1 MPAGLCRGRCDRLPE
16 CCRGGEAQ
24 TDVAR
29 LFGQLG
35 AFQLPRFDPLLCEQ
49 VPGGRHDGAGAR
61 RQGHFERSGI
71 SQRAC
76 APSPGVERVCPP
88 RFRFR
93 GHFRRSRARCRTG
106 DLRFVQ
112 HLCRRQ
118 RRIPPRTDLRR
129 ASRMAGREL
138 CPRQGTG
145 APAGDSGEEGAV
157 RQSRAPG
164 RSGSRNRHFK
174 EVAQKYDFDGLLLD
188 RGRYD
193 NIQSDF
199 SDFSRGKFEA
209 YIGKSW
215 IVSRR
220 ISIRGRRTATA
231 AGNASTALISSSGS
245 SGARR

>member
-1 MPAGLCRGRCDRLPE
+1 MPAGLCRGRCDRLSE
-16 CCRGGEAQ
+16 CRRGGETQ

-35 AFQLPRFDPLLCEQ
+35 ALQLPRFDPLLCEQ

-93 GHFRRSRARCRTG
+93 GHVRRSRARCRTG

-129 ASRMAGREL
+129 SSRMAGREL
-138 CPRQGTG
+138 CSRQGID
-145 APAGDSGEEGAV
+145 APAGDSGQEGAV
-157 RQSRAPG
+157 RQSRAFC
-164 RSGSRNRHFK
+164 RSGSRNRHFQGGGA
-174 EVAQKYDFDGLLLD
+174 EVRF
-188 RGRYD
+188 
-193 NIQSDF
+193 
-199 SDFSRGKFEA
+199 
-209 YIGKSW
+209 
-215 IVSRR
+215 RR
-220 ISIRGRRTATA
+220 PA
-231 AGNASTALISSSGS
+231 ARPRPL
-245 SGARR
+245 

>member
-16 CCRGGEAQ
+16 CRRGGETQ

-61 RQGHFERSGI
+61 RQGYFERSGI

-76 APSPGVERVCPP
+76 APSPRVERVCPP

-93 GHFRRSRARCRTG
+93 GHFSSKPRTMPDWRFTVRST
-106 DLRFVQ
+106 L
-112 HLCRRQ
+112 LRRQ
-118 RRIPPRTDLRR
+118 RRIPPRPDLRR

-138 CPRQGTG
+138 YSRQGTG
-145 APAGDSGEEGAV
+145 APTGDSGEEGAV
-157 RQSRAPG
+157 ANPALPAVQDHEIAI
-164 RSGSRNRHFK
+164 FK

-188 RGRYD
+188 RARYD